1 MTTQIQYKLN
11 LYKIINLLLKGAL
24 HKDIAKDMNLTE
36 RQIRNYAKAA
46 KVYMAEELKGTSKE
60 ELIGQLSMSARMRMR
75 QLWVMLKSTT
85 STKDKVAIIN
95 SLREEDRDI
104 IKRGQITGLFPRTE
118 EINNQINIVNAKI
131 SMEDAWVLFE
141 KVYGKERKEIKLTKR
156 SEE

>member
-11 LYKIINLLLKGAL
+11 LDKIINLLLKGAL

-141 KVYGKERKEIKLTKR
+141 KVYGKERKEIELAK
-156 SEE
+156 

>member
-1 MTTQIQYKLN
+1 MQYLMTTQIQYKLN
-11 LYKIINLLLKGAL
+11 LDKIINLLLKGAL

-131 SMEDAWVLFE
+131 SSEEAWALFE
-141 KVYGKERKEIKLTKR
+141 KVYGKERKEIKLTK
-156 SEE
+156 

>member
-1 MTTQIQYKLN
+1 MQYLMTTQIQYKLN
-11 LYKIINLLLKGAL
+11 LDKIINLLLKGAL

-141 KVYGKERKEIKLTKR
+141 KVYGQERKEIELTK
-156 SEE
+156 